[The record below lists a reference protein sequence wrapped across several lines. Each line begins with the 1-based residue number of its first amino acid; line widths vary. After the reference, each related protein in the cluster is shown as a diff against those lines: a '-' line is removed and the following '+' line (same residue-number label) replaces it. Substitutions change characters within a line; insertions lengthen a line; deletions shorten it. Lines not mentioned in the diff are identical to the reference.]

1 MKDVVSVGGKN
12 ANDNVQIPMD
22 LDDQLGLH
30 LAGHVGLLVLYLM
43 RFGELELSLLK
54 LCLCFILI
62 TSVAVGSTSLFPSIS
77 TSISTLI
84 SLHSH
89 SRTFR

>member
-1 MKDVVSVGGKN
+1 MKDVVSVGGID
-12 ANDNVQIPMD
+12 ANDNVQIPMI

-54 LCLCFILI
+54 LCL
-62 TSVAVGSTSLFPSIS
+62 
-77 TSISTLI
+77 
-84 SLHSH
+84 
-89 SRTFR
+89 